1 MNSQK
6 LLVLL
11 EQMRLVYG
19 KQEINLHTQYSMHSI
34 TWDYV
39 VYYVLVN
46 KSKETLSLRFEDGY
60 EIVTKDHIIIRTSP
74 VNTIHKLSLGIVGQ
88 YEFTEPNIVY
98 TDIPLKPLTEIS
110 KFVSAELECKDYI
123 NTNDKFDYL
132 FCCDVNPE
140 WKPYANIETRYSET
154 GKTLNVYV
162 TDKDGNSINTFL
174 NSFYDEET
182 QKIYTNSWSY
192 ANGLISRITK
202 KVMGIPQ
209 KVIAS
214 RISDM
219 ENSLFVIKNIVKNCN
234 PESDKSVEI
243 ILELN
248 KCIESLRTIQ
258 RKSDEL

>member
-19 KQEINLHTQYSMHSI
+19 KQEINLHTQYSYHSI
-34 TWDYV
+34 TWDNV
-39 VYYVLVN
+39 LYYVLVN
-46 KSKETLSLRFEDGY
+46 KSKEILSLVFEDGSN
-60 EIVTKDHIIIRTSP
+60 ITTKDHIIINTNP
-74 VNTIHKLSLGIVGQ
+74 VKSIDKVGLCVIDDK
-88 YEFTEPNIVY
+88 TNITY
-98 TDIPLKPLTEIS
+98 TPITLKPLTELS

-123 NTNDKFDYL
+123 NNKDKFDYL

-140 WKPYANIETRYSET
+140 WQPYANIETRYSET

-174 NSFYDEET
+174 NSFYDEDT

-192 ANGLISRITK
+192 ANGLISRINK

-248 KCIESLRTIQ
+248 KCIDSLRTIQ